1 MTLVRLAM
9 AALPWTIATLSAA
22 NCPAGTAHRGSWRNG
37 PCVACPAGRVSHT
50 GRTCAACRGGMHQSA
65 VGQRFCQRCPAGQY
79 GRRAF
84 LGNVACMGCPD
95 GWVATGSVC
104 SACSAG
110 RFSHLFT
117 TSLTC
122 STCPRGKYAAGASN
136 AQCLPC
142 SVGQYAPDLGAVLC
156 RPCPAG
162 KYSRAGGRLDCAFC
176 SAGRF
181 GREQGDATSACSG
194 LCPRGKY
201 SARGSHRC
209 TQCLPGRYSIA
220 RGAALPCS
228 QQCPAG
234 RFLKLGGSGWCRY
247 CPKGKYQQHTAQASC
262 FVCAEGSGSARG
274 ARACTQRRSAAPGEP
289 VRPQKRGGRC
299 CFVRARGSSCVG
311 TFKFVSS
318 TTDTQVWRGLCNGRP
333 MLLQRLG
340 KFGMWAVGK
349 TRTSFSLVAVS
360 GATVPDAVPDR
371 AWSQTHGSGVHKLAL
386 TCATSLE
393 RPTTPLPRTLA
404 PTSPPTTKPPTTM
417 KPTMKPHFED
427 VWAAWHTT
435 AGPRPAPTVV
445 PSPPVLVAP
454 PARARAS
461 VHAAAAAAPAPVI
474 AAVQVRGAAQPAAR
488 EVRPGP
494 PPPPAQVDWTLWG
507 SLFFACSFVLG
518 AVRGGGG
525 QGDGDVPQTSTHVWD
540 VTPTAEEV
548 AGITPFRHSYGA
560 STEEEDGIQFTGP
573 KKQPATTL

>member
-1 MTLVRLAM
+1 M
-9 AALPWTIATLSAA
+9 LSAA
-22 NCPAGTAHRGSWRNG
+22 DCPAGTAHRGSWRNG

-50 GRTCAACRGGMHQSA
+50 GSTCTACRGRLHQPA

-84 LGNVACMGCPD
+84 LGNLACMDCPD

-104 SACSAG
+104 SACGAG
-110 RFSHLFT
+110 RYSHLFT
-117 TSLTC
+117 ISLSC

-142 SVGQYAPDLGAVLC
+142 SIGQYAPDLGAVLC

-162 KYSRAGGRLDCAFC
+162 KYNRAGGRLDCSVC

-181 GREQGDATSACSG
+181 GREGDATSACSG
-194 LCPRGKY
+194 QCPRGKY
-201 SARGSHRC
+201 SASGSHRC
-209 TQCLPGRYSIA
+209 KQCLPGRYSIA

-228 QQCPAG
+228 RQCREG
-234 RFLKLGGSGWCRY
+234 RFLRNGWCHY

-262 FVCAEGSGSARG
+262 FACAEGFGSARG
-274 ARACTQRRSAAPGEP
+274 ARVCTQRRSAAPGEP
-289 VRPQKRGGRC
+289 ARPPPKCRC

-311 TFKFVSS
+311 TFKFASS

-333 MLLQRLG
+333 MLLQRLA

-360 GATVPDAVPDR
+360 HATVPDAVPDR
-371 AWSQTHGSGVHKLAL
+371 AWSQTHGSGVHELAL
-386 TCATSLE
+386 TCATALE

-404 PTSPPTTKPPTTM
+404 PTSPPTTRPPTTRS
-417 KPTMKPHFED
+417 PTMKPHFED

-435 AGPRPAPTVV
+435 AGPTSAPTVV

-461 VHAAAAAAPAPVI
+461 VRAAAAAAPDPAAAAAAALQPSRAT

-494 PPPPAQVDWTLWG
+494 PPPPAQEDWTLWG

-518 AVRGGGG
+518 ALRGGGG
-525 QGDGDVPQTSTHVWD
+525 QGTVRAGLPQVTPAHVWD

-548 AGITPFRHSYGA
+548 AGIMPFKHSYGA
-560 STEEEDGIQFTGP
+560 STGEEDGIQETGG
-573 KKQPATTL
+573 KQPAVMDTTCT